1 MIARLKKR
9 PRQTPVPA
17 WHAAFLAMLPAIQ
30 RQAKVAFRH
39 LDAEAREEAVQEVTA
54 YAAIAFKELWD
65 RGKAELAYPSV
76 LALYGI
82 KRVKIG
88 RMTAT
93 PMNSKDV
100 SSTYCQ
106 LQKNI
111 SLERLD
117 KFDKYEGAW
126 LEAVVEDHHT
136 PVIDQVWF
144 RIDFPAWLSGFPD
157 RDRQIAEALA
167 AGNRTGEVAEEFE
180 VSAGRV
186 SQMRREFWTS
196 WEEFHGEKSSG
207 DRAAAGTAPSR
218 SGRSSRSQAAG
229 VTSVRRIGLVEQP

>member
-1 MIARLKKR
+1 MIRIAS
-9 PRQTPVPA
+9 QTKSTTAPA
-17 WHAAFLAMLPAIQ
+17 WHRQLLAMLPAIR
-30 RQAKVAFRH
+30 RQAQIAFRH
-39 LDAEAREEAVQEVTA
+39 RDPEARQEAVQEV
-54 YAAIAFKELWD
+54 IAHAVVATKALHD
-65 RGKAELAYPSV
+65 RGTPELAYPSV

-88 RMTAT
+88 RRVGTS
-93 PMNSKDV
+93 MNIRDI
-100 SSTYCQ
+100 SSEHCQ

-117 KFDKYEGAW
+117 RFDKYEGVW

-136 PVIDQVWF
+136 PVVEQVWF

-167 AGNRTGEVAEEFE
+167 VGSRTGEVAEEFE

-186 SQMRREFWTS
+186 SQMRRKFKAS
-196 WEEFHGEKSSG
+196 WEEFHGEKPSG
-207 DRAAAGTAPSR
+207 DRAAVGTAPSR
-218 SGRSSRSQAAG
+218 SGRSSRPQAIG
-229 VTSVRRIGLVEQP
+229 GTSVGKTGVVEQP